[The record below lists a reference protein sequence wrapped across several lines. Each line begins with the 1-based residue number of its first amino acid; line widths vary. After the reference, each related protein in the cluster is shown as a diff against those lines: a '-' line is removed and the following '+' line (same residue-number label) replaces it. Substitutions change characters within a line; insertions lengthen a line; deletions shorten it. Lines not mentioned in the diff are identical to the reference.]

1 MLCCKGTIVL
11 LLLTLVF
18 STASVRAVDDLDGE
32 GYMEMEDVIAISDDK
47 AHIRSGPGKQY
58 KILVTVKRK
67 ECFDTIGTSGKWI
80 KVRLSNS
87 SYKSAGDIGWVA
99 SWLTE
104 PVPPVSE
111 TAPCFWGE

>member
-1 MLCCKGTIVL
+1 MLCCKGKVLL

-18 STASVRAVDDLDGE
+18 STTSVRADQVYLKNF
-32 GYMEMEDVIAISDDK
+32 ITISDDK

-58 KILVTVKRK
+58 EILVTVKRK

-99 SWLTE
+99 NWLTK
-104 PVPPVSE
+104 PVPEDLERGIGSY
-111 TAPCFWGE
+111 CL